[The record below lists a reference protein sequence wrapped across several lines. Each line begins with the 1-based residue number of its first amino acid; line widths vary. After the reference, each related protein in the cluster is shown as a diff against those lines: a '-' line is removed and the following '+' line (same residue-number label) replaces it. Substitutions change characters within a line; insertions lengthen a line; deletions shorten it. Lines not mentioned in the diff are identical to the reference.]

1 MQPRVTPR
9 EERTTVLI
17 RTRPRHALAAAAVLL
32 MLAYVVADR
41 AAAQAPLPEM
51 VIAQAGTVSEANL
64 AGQVGRQVAY
74 TAEGSVI
81 GRIAAVALSQNGNL
95 WIGSNPGY
103 RLESWDEGYGER
115 SQVCGFTLMESPWP
129 AAPEAIY
136 GARWTASDL
145 LAASGYNGAPS
156 CTTAVQGNR
165 SLLYDRVATGSGTS
179 TYVLRSEPGIIR
191 QPSLTDAS
199 VEIKYDCW
207 GFTWAANRTAA
218 SCTRRFYFPG
228 GPGYNQ
234 IYAAKAGER
243 LRRITRARMDYG
255 VSATSPDGSRVAWV
269 GEFKNGIALFTASIR
284 GKNIKR
290 VVRLPRRGIFDV
302 TKMQWSADSTTLAFL
317 DRSGTLRRVPSAG
330 GFARVVL
337 TGIDDF
343 SIRPA

>member
-1 MQPRVTPR
+1 MTSSPGLTLTAWGAAVA
-9 EERTTVLI
+9 VGL
-17 RTRPRHALAAAAVLL
+17 ALALGAP
-32 MLAYVVADR
+32 R
-41 AAAQAPLPEM
+41 GAAQAPLPEM

-64 AGQVGRQVAY
+64 AGQVGRQLAY

-81 GRIAAVALSQNGNL
+81 GKIAAVALSRNGNL
-95 WIGSNPGY
+95 WIGSHPGY

-115 SQVCGFTLMESPWP
+115 SQVCGFTLMQSPWP
-129 AAPEAIY
+129 AAPEPIY

-145 LAASGYNGAPS
+145 LAASGYDAAPS
-156 CTTAVQGNR
+156 CMTAVQGDR
-165 SLLYDRVATGSGTS
+165 SLLYDRVAIGSGTS
-179 TYVLRSEPGIIR
+179 TYVLRSEPGITR

-199 VEIKYDCW
+199 LGTPYNCW
-207 GFTWAANRTAA
+207 GFNWAASRTAA
-218 SCTRRFYFPG
+218 SCTARFYFPG

-234 IYAAKAGER
+234 IYAAKTGER
-243 LRRITRARMDYG
+243 LRRITRARTDYG

-284 GKNIKR
+284 GKKIKR

-343 SIRPA
+343 SIRPG